1 MTTSTTPTCADCG
14 QSTGEIIH
22 GQLSGQTFHEDVTDC
37 NEALKLALAAATQE
51 NAKLVEK
58 IAKFVTGDIGI
69 KELTVRDGVMNLTL
83 ATAMAGDMAQCMA
96 TMLDESCDKPAENY
110 VEITCGIPA
119 TGKQYTMTIRRH
131 EKPTPHALHVA
142 EKLRA
147 DINEQDAARWRAVRA
162 QWLGFD
168 FEYEG
173 NPLQPFVAVFSMP
186 HGFMMM
192 EPIDPDHYADQ
203 LVARAGGV

>member
-37 NEALKLALAAATQE
+37 NEALKLALAAAT
-51 NAKLVEK
+51 
-58 IAKFVTGDIGI
+58 
-69 KELTVRDGVMNLTL
+69 
-83 ATAMAGDMAQCMA
+83 
-96 TMLDESCDKPAENY
+96 
-110 VEITCGIPA
+110 
-119 TGKQYTMTIRRH
+119 
-131 EKPTPHALHVA
+131 
-142 EKLRA
+142 
-147 DINEQDAARWRAVRA
+147 QDAARWRAVRA